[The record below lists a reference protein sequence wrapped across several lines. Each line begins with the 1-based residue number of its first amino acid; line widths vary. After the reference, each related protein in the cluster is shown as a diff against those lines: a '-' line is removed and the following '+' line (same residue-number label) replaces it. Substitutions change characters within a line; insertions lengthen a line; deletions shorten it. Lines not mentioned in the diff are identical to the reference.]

1 MNKRFLHVIDVVILL
16 SFTTYVLLDTF
27 LIPHAYGE
35 VVSAE
40 ETETVEE
47 TEEIEIKEVEDEV
60 EEEIEIIST
69 ATEYKDENISIQI
82 EEYRYND
89 TDIYVADIQVSSI
102 DHLLTAFAEDTYGK
116 NITAKTSEIAESND
130 AILAING
137 DFYGSQE
144 SGYVLRN
151 GVIYRDNARRNRE
164 DLVIDDSGD
173 FYIINEDEV
182 SLDSIDDAYQVFSF
196 GPALINDYEIQVDED
211 DEVGKAMASNP
222 RTAICQVEENHYLFV
237 VSDGRTDASLGL
249 SLKELAEFLQ
259 TLDVKVAYN
268 LDGGGSSTMYFNGE
282 IINNPTTSGNRVKE
296 RSVSDVIYIR

>member
-40 ETETVEE
+40 EIETEEE

-237 VSDGRTDASLGL
+237 VSDGRTDSSLGL